1 MAIPLSADRMV
12 AALKAEGVR
21 IVEYRDWRTHNRN
34 HKGAWGPVNGVMIHH
49 TVSSGTDHSVALCYD
64 GHADLPGPLCQAVGA
79 KDGRVFLTAN
89 GRANHAGS
97 GDDDVLDAVVAETKL
112 PVDDEANT
120 DGNAHFY
127 GIELINLGDGKDPWP
142 AEQVEAAVRWA
153 AAICRAHGWS
163 GGSVVGHREWQPG
176 KVDPRGVDM
185 DVFRDRVA
193 ARLAHPAS
201 WTPGSSTPPPAP
213 AKTVEQ
219 RLAELE
225 QRVTRLEAS

>member
-1 MAIPLSADRMV
+1 MAVPLSADRMV
-12 AALKAEGVR
+12 AVLKAEGVK

-49 TVSSGTDHSVALCYD
+49 TVSSGTDHSVALCYN
-64 GHADLPGPLCQAVGA
+64 GHATLPGPLCQAVGA
-79 KDGRVFLTAN
+79 KDGRVFLVAN

-97 GDDDVLDAVVAETKL
+97 GDDDVLDAVIAETKL

-120 DGNAHFY
+120 DGNARFY

-142 AEQVEAAVRWA
+142 TEQVEAAVRWA
-153 AAICRAHGWS
+153 TAVCRAHGWDA
-163 GGSVVGHREWQPG
+163 GSVVGHKEWQPG
-176 KVDPRGVDM
+176 KVDPRGIDM

-193 ARLAHPAS
+193 ARLAHAAS
-201 WTPGSSTPPPAP
+201 WTPGNSTPVPQP

-219 RLAELE
+219 RLADLE
-225 QRVTRLEAS
+225 GRVARLEAS